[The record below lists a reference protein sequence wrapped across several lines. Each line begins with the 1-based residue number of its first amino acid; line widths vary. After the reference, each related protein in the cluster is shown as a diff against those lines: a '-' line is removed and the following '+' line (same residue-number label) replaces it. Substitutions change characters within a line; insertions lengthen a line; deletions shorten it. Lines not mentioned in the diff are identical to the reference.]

1 MVLDAIIENAYIP
14 LYGITVAVALFRYR
28 KYFYTPLKY
37 LPILF
42 AYTFF
47 NELLGFLILNNE
59 EFSLF
64 ANDRY
69 SFYNMVI
76 YNIYSIFF
84 YLYFLYL
91 YWCYL
96 ENTKARTFIRYSA
109 ILFLLV
115 VFINPLFQ
123 DFMMR
128 SQLYSYLL
136 GGFLLI
142 ICSILYLIQLRDPAR
157 TFSVS
162 RDLLFWLSLGLLI
175 FYLGYLPIKIIR
187 HSSIINDMEIA
198 IIVRRI
204 HLSLIVIMYSC
215 FIIGF
220 LRMRRRLSK

>member
-1 MVLDAIIENAYIP
+1 M
-14 LYGITVAVALFRYR
+14 AVALLRYR
-28 KYFYTPLKY
+28 KYYYTPLKY

-47 NELLGFLILNNE
+47 NELLGFLLLNNE

-91 YWCYL
+91 YWCYI
-96 ENTKARTFIRYSA
+96 ENAKAKAFIRYSG
-109 ILFLLV
+109 IFFLLV
-115 VFINPLFQ
+115 ALINPFFQ
-123 DFMMR
+123 DFMIR
-128 SQLYSYLL
+128 SQLYSYLV

-142 ICSILYLIQLRDPAR
+142 ICSVLYLIQLRDPGR
-157 TFSVS
+157 TFSLS

-175 FYLGYLPIKIIR
+175 FYLGYLPIKIIKN
-187 HSSIINDMEIA
+187 SSIINDMGVA
-198 IIVRRI
+198 IMARRI
-204 HLSLIVIMYSC
+204 HLSLILIMYSC

-220 LRMRRRLSK
+220 LRMRRRLSQ